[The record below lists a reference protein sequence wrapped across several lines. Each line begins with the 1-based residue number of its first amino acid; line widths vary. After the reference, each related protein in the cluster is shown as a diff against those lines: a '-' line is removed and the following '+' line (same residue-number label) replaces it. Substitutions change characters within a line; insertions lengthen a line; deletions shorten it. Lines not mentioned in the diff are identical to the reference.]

1 MSLTT
6 GATYMPLHYSCTYVT
21 NSQCYMP
28 LYYIII
34 IDAILCIGGSAELV
48 RVLNRFRACVSL
60 DGHNHIS
67 TQTVTIRM
75 LRGIQSQLTPH
86 TLTLLSIDN
95 IDPMQINAMVSAL
108 YAKCSWHGTSV
119 ECAQPLPT
127 SSILCG
133 EEMISPPS
141 TPKPAPQAH
150 QWSNTLINGE
160 GH

>member
-28 LYYIII
+28 LHYIII
-34 IDAILCIGGSAELV
+34 IDANLCIGGSAELV

-75 LRGIQSQLTPH
+75 LRGIQNQLTPH

-119 ECAQPLPT
+119 ECAHLSLPV
-127 SSILCG
+127 
-133 EEMISPPS
+133 PFFVAR
-141 TPKPAPQAH
+141 K
-150 QWSNTLINGE
+150 
-160 GH
+160 